1 MMRAYRSVD
10 LTEDGPRLVT
20 RTVDAARRL
29 EQRLV
34 LRPLKVGVCRSDIK
48 EVAGTRAMRR
58 DFGHEVVAVVDE
70 LSATDVL
77 PPGAIVG
84 FDPHV
89 PISRTSGFA
98 EYMIASANRASL
110 QSAFPILPASMNL
123 DRAVFVEPLACAHH
137 SVERL
142 SDHLRCFGTEDL
154 SGLPVAIIGAG
165 TAGVLQ
171 ALILKARCAE
181 IKLVNRSE
189 ARLSMLARA
198 SVLPRHNL
206 MLLQA
211 CRTGMFDAV
220 VISTSFVFP
229 EILEQ
234 SLRLLRLGGIAL
246 IFGGTN
252 PGQQYLAIDL
262 DRLRRTEALARV
274 VVAGGTRWLG
284 GTYGATG
291 DDVAAAIGLLTAGGR
306 SLPVEKLITSRAK
319 LAELPAQLAR
329 LASETSSYVGKMVVD
344 VA

>member
-110 QSAFPILPASMNL
+110 QSALVLQQPGT
-123 DRAVFVEPLACAHH
+123 AVFWHRRFVQTSTVQTLLSLHWPL
-137 SVERL
+137 
-142 SDHLRCFGTEDL
+142 
-154 SGLPVAIIGAG
+154 
-165 TAGVLQ
+165 
-171 ALILKARCAE
+171 
-181 IKLVNRSE
+181 
-189 ARLSMLARA
+189 
-198 SVLPRHNL
+198 
-206 MLLQA
+206 LLQQFGS
-211 CRTGMFDAV
+211 CVCEHMLPTQVSV
-220 VISTSFVFP
+220 VQTSPSSQSTT
-229 EILEQ
+229 
-234 SLRLLRLGGIAL
+234 AL
-246 IFGGTN
+246 
-252 PGQQYLAIDL
+252 QQF
-262 DRLRRTEALARV
+262 
-274 VVAGGTRWLG
+274 
-284 GTYGATG
+284 
-291 DDVAAAIGLLTAGGR
+291 
-306 SLPVEKLITSRAK
+306 
-319 LAELPAQLAR
+319 
-329 LASETSSYVGKMVVD
+329 
-344 VA
+344 